1 MTHIK
6 IFGREPSLIIG
17 FVAALGA
24 VAAGLNLD
32 WLSAGAAVAAVA
44 AIGAAIT
51 AATTRPIAP
60 ALFVGAFV
68 AVAALL
74 SEYHYHL
81 SDGLIAGVS
90 GVIMAGFALLG
101 VRPQVTPA
109 ADPKVIDGLVVASG
123 PVR

>member
-1 MTHIK
+1 MTQVK

-32 WLSAGAAVAAVA
+32 WLSAGAAVAIVA
-44 AIGAAIT
+44 AIGTAIT

-60 ALFVGAFV
+60 SLFVGAFV
-68 AVAALL
+68 AVAAVLA
-74 SEYHYHL
+74 EYHYHL
-81 SDGLIAGVS
+81 SDGFIAGVS
-90 GVIMAGFALLG
+90 GVIMASFALFG
-101 VRPQVTPA
+101 VRPQVTPRS
-109 ADPKVIDGLVVASG
+109 DPKVIDGVVVASG